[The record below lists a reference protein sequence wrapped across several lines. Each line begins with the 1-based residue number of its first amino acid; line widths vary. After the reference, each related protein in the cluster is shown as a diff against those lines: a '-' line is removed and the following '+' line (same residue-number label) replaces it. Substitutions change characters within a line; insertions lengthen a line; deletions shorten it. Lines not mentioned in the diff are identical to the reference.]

1 MLIDGLP
8 IIDFG
13 RVASVASALPECQSA
28 IGNPSIVNRPI
39 VNPSIGHRQSAI
51 GNDLWAS

>member
-8 IIDFG
+8 IVDFG
-13 RVASVASALPECQSA
+13 RVASVASALRGCQST

-39 VNPSIGHRQSAI
+39 GNPSIVNLQSPI